1 MLNNA
6 VSNDAFQRHNGV
18 NMDKVRIITLK
29 DTVDGITSRTMKAS
43 EAVEAREY
51 YNLELR

>member
-1 MLNNA
+1 MRIDTFLD
-6 VSNDAFQRHNGV
+6 SINDKRNDKI
-18 NMDKVRIITLK
+18 DKVRIITLK
-29 DTVDGITSRTMKAS
+29 DTVDGITSRTMNAS